1 MIRHQRARLPPPHA
15 YALVGL
21 LLGLGV
27 GLRVVDFPVVV
38 YTPDEDAYA
47 NFYATPLYA
56 DGLGGLPK
64 LVRDYETRPD
74 MREFPSPTRV
84 GHLWAMVLAM
94 HLAGHASIQAAA
106 AVSAVASG
114 LILMLIAALGLPLL
128 GPWPT
133 AAALLLAVVSPLDR
147 AMARR
152 AWGDELLALCALVS
166 IAALARYSARPRAP
180 WMALA
185 LAAAG
190 YAILVK
196 ETGLALLLL
205 VTLWLTVGGARAAGA
220 GGALRALLAGAFT
233 LIAALGVLAI
243 ACGGL
248 APLRATFAGLVA
260 SGPLNAYMREYQSG
274 GPGYYARGL
283 LRVEPVTIALGALG
297 AVMAAGWRL
306 MPRAATAA
314 APDGGAPE
322 AARPGPICAAIAWL
336 ALGFVAMALAWPQ
349 KNLRFL
355 SPIYAPLDLLA
366 GAGVGWLLAAARQ
379 RLPAAAFRVLAGLVV
394 AGLIAAALA
403 DQRRFVALFIRRG
416 IPDLATP
423 WFTR

>member
-1 MIRHQRARLPPPHA
+1 VTRRPRARPSALLAH
-15 YALVGL
+15 ALVAL
-21 LLGLGV
+21 LIVAGV
-27 GLRVVDFPVVV
+27 ALRVVDFPVAV

-47 NFYATPLYA
+47 DFYAAPLYA
-56 DGLGGLPK
+56 HGLGGLPTM
-64 LVRDYETRPD
+64 VRDYEARSD

-94 HLAGHASIQAAA
+94 HLAGHASIQVAA

-114 LILMLIAALGLPLL
+114 LILVVIAGLGLPLL

-166 IAALARYSARPRAP
+166 MAALARHAARPRAR

-196 ETGLALLLL
+196 ETGLVLLLL
-205 VTLWLTVGGARAAGA
+205 ATVWLAVTGARVAGVR
-220 GGALRALLAGAFT
+220 GALRALLAGALT
-233 LIAALGVLAI
+233 LIATLGVLAI

-283 LRVEPVTIALGALG
+283 LRVEPVTIVLGALG
-297 AVMAAGWRL
+297 AVLAAAWRL
-306 MPRAATAA
+306 MPRAAS

-322 AARPGPICAAIAWL
+322 RARPAAICAGIAWL
-336 ALGFVAMALAWPQ
+336 TLGFAGMALAWPQ

-355 SPIYAPLDLLA
+355 SPVYAPLDLLA
-366 GAGVGWLLAAARQ
+366 GAALGWLLASARE
-379 RLPAAAFRVLAGLVV
+379 RLPAAAFRVLAAVVV

-403 DQRRFVALFIRRG
+403 DQRRFVELFIRRG

>member
-1 MIRHQRARLPPPHA
+1 VTRRPRARPSAPLAH
-15 YALVGL
+15 ALVAL
-21 LLGLGV
+21 LIVAGV
-27 GLRVVDFPVVV
+27 VLRVVDFPVAV

-47 NFYATPLYA
+47 DFYAAPLYA
-56 DGLGGLPK
+56 DGLGGLPR
-64 LVRDYETRPD
+64 LVRDYEARPD
-74 MREFPSPTRV
+74 LREFPSPTRV

-114 LILMLIAALGLPLL
+114 LILALIAAVALPLL

-133 AAALLLAVVSPLDR
+133 AAALLLAAVSPLDR

-152 AWGDELLALCALVS
+152 AWGDELLALCAMIA
-166 IAALARYSARPRAP
+166 IAALARHAARPRAR
-180 WMALA
+180 WMVVA

-196 ETGLALLLL
+196 ETGLPLLLL
-205 VTLWLTVGGARAAGA
+205 VTAWLTVTGARASGA
-220 GGALRALLAGAFT
+220 RGALRALIAGALT
-233 LIAALGVLAI
+233 LIATLAALVA

-248 APLRATFAGLVA
+248 GPLRATFAGLVA

-283 LRVEPVTIALGALG
+283 LRVEPVTIVLGALG
-297 AVMAAGWRL
+297 VVLAAAWR
-306 MPRAATAA
+306 PGPAAAA
-314 APDGGAPE
+314 APEGPPERAAPGAIS
-322 AARPGPICAAIAWL
+322 AGIAWL
-336 ALGFVAMALAWPQ
+336 TLGFAGMALVWPQ

-355 SPIYAPLDLLA
+355 SPIYPPLDLLA
-366 GAGVGWLLAAARQ
+366 GAALGWLLAGART
-379 RLPAAAFRVLAGLVV
+379 RLPAPAFRVLVALAA

-403 DQRRFVALFIRRG
+403 DQRRFVELFIRRG